1 MLAKKIG
8 DELVKEDRMQ
18 VYIKHL
24 YLLSIKTYTM
34 TQFIM
39 DLAMVL

>member
-8 DELVKEDRMQ
+8 DKLVKEDRMQ

-24 YLLSIKTYTM
+24 DLLSIKTYTM
-34 TQFIM
+34 THFIM